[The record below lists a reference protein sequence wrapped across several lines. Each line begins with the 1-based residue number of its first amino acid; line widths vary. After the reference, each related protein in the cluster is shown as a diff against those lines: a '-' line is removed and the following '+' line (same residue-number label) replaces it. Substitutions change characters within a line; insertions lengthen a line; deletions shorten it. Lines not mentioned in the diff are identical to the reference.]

1 MGNSV
6 LALDSIL
13 SATFH
18 FTTKWSSQLQSNKAR
33 DLLRYV
39 VCRLYD
45 EGRGQLMNTQL
56 ALAQTTLARKL
67 GISRQW
73 VGTLVQRLEAEGW
86 LEHSSPKLADGTN
99 GSTLWRAGRLLKRL
113 LVMLAKSKRRKTP
126 IPKPAKSTWHFSPL
140 QREKERLSLLAKE
153 KTPPRPALL
162 ERIPLLRVWL
172 QRGKEEIEE
181 REKASL
187 IQKIS

>member
-1 MGNSV
+1 MGSGV
-6 LALDSIL
+6 LALDTVL

-56 ALAQTTLARKL
+56 SLAQTTLARKL

-86 LEHSSPKLADGTN
+86 LEHSSPTLADGTN
-99 GSTLWRAGRLLKRL
+99 GSTVWRVGRLLKRL
-113 LVMLAKSKRRKTP
+113 LIMLTKSNRRKTLM
-126 IPKPAKSTWHFSPL
+126 PKPAKSTWHFSPL
-140 QREKERLSLLAKE
+140 QREKEILSLLAKE
-153 KTPPRPALL
+153 KALPAPSLIAK
-162 ERIPLLRVWL
+162 IPLLGTWL
-172 QRGKEEIEE
+172 KRGKEQAET
-181 REKASL
+181 
-187 IQKIS
+187 

>member
-1 MGNSV
+1 MGGNT

-56 ALAQTTLARKL
+56 SLAQTTLAHKL

-86 LEHSSPKLADGTN
+86 LEHFSPTLADGSN
-99 GSTLWRAGRLLKRL
+99 GSTVWRVGRQLKRL
-113 LVMLAKSKRRKTP
+113 LVTLSKAKPRQSARKSD
-126 IPKPAKSTWHFSPL
+126 AKSTWQFSP
-140 QREKERLSLLAKE
+140 
-153 KTPPRPALL
+153 
-162 ERIPLLRVWL
+162 
-172 QRGKEEIEE
+172 
-181 REKASL
+181 
-187 IQKIS
+187 

>member
-1 MGNSV
+1 MGGDT

-33 DLLRYV
+33 DVLRYV

-73 VGTLVQRLEAEGW
+73 VGILVQRLEAEGW
-86 LEHSSPKLADGTN
+86 IEHSSLKLADGTN
-99 GSTLWRAGRLLKRL
+99 GSTVWRVGRLLKRL

-140 QREKERLSLLAKE
+140 KREKEKFSILEKE
-153 KTPPRPALL
+153 KSPPAPTLIAK
-162 ERIPLLRVWL
+162 IPLLGTWL
-172 QRGKEEIEE
+172 QRGKEQAET
-181 REKASL
+181 
-187 IQKIS
+187 